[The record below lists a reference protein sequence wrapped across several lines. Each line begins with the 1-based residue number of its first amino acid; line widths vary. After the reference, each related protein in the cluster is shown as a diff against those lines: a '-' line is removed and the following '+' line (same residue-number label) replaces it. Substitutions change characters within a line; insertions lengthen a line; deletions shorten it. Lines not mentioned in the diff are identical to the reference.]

1 MASRCYILK
10 CRDGKF
16 YTGHTDDL
24 DRRVAKHRQGGYCE
38 FTSRRLPV
46 SLEWA
51 QDFPSRAEALEAELR
66 IKKWSRAK
74 KNALIAGDWADLSYF
89 ARPPH
94 ERVSTSLDTNG

>member
-1 MASRCYILK
+1 MAFWCYILK
-10 CRDGKF
+10 CRDGKLS
-16 YTGHTDDL
+16 TGHTGDL
-24 DRRVAKHRQGGYCE
+24 DRRVAEHQQGGYCE
-38 FTSRRLPV
+38 FTSRRRPV

-74 KNALIAGDWADLSYF
+74 KNALIAGDWAGLSSF